1 MGVIC
6 MNPFRLM
13 RRIHADYSHAVMQSC
28 HAHYQHPCA
37 AGQTEVAKLLIDS
50 NASVNPT
57 ILIDPLNSP
66 LHEAVMKG

>member
-28 HAHYQHPCA
+28 HAHYQHPVKSQSLEKIETQFQ
-37 AGQTEVAKLLIDS
+37 GVYDGS
-50 NASVNPT
+50 
-57 ILIDPLNSP
+57 
-66 LHEAVMKG
+66 

>member
-28 HAHYQHPCA
+28 HAHYQHPHDVCWLRPHIYL
-37 AGQTEVAKLLIDS
+37 K
-50 NASVNPT
+50 NRVN
-57 ILIDPLNSP
+57 
-66 LHEAVMKG
+66 

>member
-28 HAHYQHPCA
+28 HAHYQHP
-37 AGQTEVAKLLIDS
+37 VI
-50 NASVNPT
+50 V
-57 ILIDPLNSP
+57 PL
-66 LHEAVMKG
+66 

>member
-28 HAHYQHPCA
+28 HAHYQHPTVSISYNQA
-37 AGQTEVAKLLIDS
+37 RSFGDGK
-50 NASVNPT
+50 
-57 ILIDPLNSP
+57 
-66 LHEAVMKG
+66 K

>member
-28 HAHYQHPCA
+28 HAHYQHPHIKDTRQYNTVIEFQYKIW
-37 AGQTEVAKLLIDS
+37 G
-50 NASVNPT
+50 
-57 ILIDPLNSP
+57 
-66 LHEAVMKG
+66 

>member
-28 HAHYQHPCA
+28 HAHYQHPSKSYYLYFI
-37 AGQTEVAKLLIDS
+37 VL
-50 NASVNPT
+50 NFSV
-57 ILIDPLNSP
+57 S
-66 LHEAVMKG
+66 

>member
-28 HAHYQHPCA
+28 HAHYQHPIM
-37 AGQTEVAKLLIDS
+37 QTSAIKEMHRNVLGDY
-50 NASVNPT
+50 V
-57 ILIDPLNSP
+57 
-66 LHEAVMKG
+66 